1 MTSFREN
8 NGDCFKD
15 TVIFFFYYQ
24 SKKMHSFLSQFLG
37 SNLPEC
43 RGGERRAGWLVLSQ
57 KLAPPILATQDTCE
71 FHLCGSNML

>member
-1 MTSFREN
+1 
-8 NGDCFKD
+8 
-15 TVIFFFYYQ
+15 
-24 SKKMHSFLSQFLG
+24 MHSFLSQFLG

-57 KLAPPILATQDTCE
+57 KLAPPILATQDTCD

>member
-15 TVIFFFYYQ
+15 TVIFYFQ

-37 SNLPEC
+37 SNLPE
-43 RGGERRAGWLVLSQ
+43 RREGQRRAGWLALPR
-57 KLAPPILATQDTCE
+57 KLAPPILATQDTY
-71 FHLCGSNML
+71 L